1 MLKCVAMLK
10 AKQGLSRDQFIEYY
24 ESNHAPLILKLMP
37 EIREYRRNFFET
49 EGAFEFGAARQFDVV
64 TELWFE
70 DRAAYDRFV
79 ERSTDP
85 DIARQIAEDEEN
97 VFDRGA
103 TRMYIVEER
112 SSPSRAPAGTRHE
125 LRELHD
131 ERDIVRQLS
140 RFARIL
146 DRKEWDALEQVFA
159 TDLTFEYGEGEKS
172 GLSALTEQMRR
183 YLDICGGT
191 QHLLGSILVDL
202 DGDTAIS
209 RAYVQARHQRTNDP
223 VGPIFDSNGEYV
235 DRWERRPQGWRIVRR
250 DAIWATQSGDP
261 AILYPTHD

>member
-37 EIREYRRNFFET
+37 EIIRYRRNFFET
-49 EGAFEFGAARQFDVV
+49 EGAFEFGAPREFDVV

-70 DRAAYDRFV
+70 DRDAYDRFV

-97 VFDRGA
+97 VFDRAA

-112 SSPSRAPAGTRHE
+112 SSPSRAAVAARDSN
-125 LRELHD
+125 RELHD

-146 DRKEWDALEQVFA
+146 DRKDWNALEQVFA
-159 TDLTFEYGEGEKS
+159 PDVNFEYGEGEKI
-172 GLSALTEQMRR
+172 GLPDLTEQMRR

-191 QHLLGSILVDL
+191 QHLLGSVLVDL
-202 DGDTAIS
+202 DGDTAVS
-209 RAYVQARHQRTNDP
+209 RASVQARHQRKDDP
-223 VGPIFDSNGEYV
+223 LGPIFDSNGEYV

-250 DAIWATQSGDP
+250 DAIWATQNGDP
-261 AILYPTHD
+261 AILYPSND